1 MDPRELP
8 ASLKDLVFIT
18 EYVQDYKKVTVNNEQ
33 HPNIFIVPDE
43 SFEVDLDN
51 NFSDAYRV
59 IRKLKDWIKSV
70 DKADETVK
78 QVEDNNNIGEYT
90 PFTEVTR

>member
-59 IRKLKDWIKSV
+59 IRKLKDWIKS
-70 DKADETVK
+70 ADETVK